1 MMRVILVLLI
11 GIANQFYS
19 HQFSA
24 VYLSLKY
31 TMYDK
36 DGTFIT
42 LSSPPPEIKYICKQ
56 IHFGLHK
63 IVVILGSCFYVLWMA
78 VL

>member
-1 MMRVILVLLI
+1 
-11 GIANQFYS
+11 
-19 HQFSA
+19 
-24 VYLSLKY
+24 
-31 TMYDK
+31 MYDK

-42 LSSPPPEIKYICKQ
+42 LSSPPLEIKYICKQ